1 MLFGIVGLVAAPRRS
16 WTVLVLSAALPVAVA
31 AAWIPGRAHLPNTD
45 LALVL
50 VLIIGAVG
58 WMAGWVASIGAALT
72 ASMAFDVLD
81 TRPYGTLAISRGSD
95 LLTALL
101 LVVTGVLVG
110 SGAARLVRYRHTED
124 SRADALAVVMEASGL
139 VATGQE
145 QRLVAEALAA
155 ELKRELQLVEC
166 TFRPE
171 PPTGTRPTVAR
182 DGSLVG
188 LITRNGAE
196 GQLLIDLPVWSQG
209 DVVGHY
215 QLFLGRTEPSKQE
228 LRVALS
234 LADQAGA
241 AMAGYRPDP
250 PPSSGPGRR
259 LRLISPR
266 AKGDP
271 GGETTASSPTSGSTL
286 LRTG

>member
-1 MLFGIVGLVAAPRRS
+1 MAAPRRS
-16 WTVLVLSAALPVAVA
+16 WTVLVLSAALPVAAA
-31 AAWIPGRAHLPNTD
+31 AAWVPVRDHVANTD

-50 VLIIGAVG
+50 VLVIGAIG
-58 WMAGWVASIGAALT
+58 WMTGWVATVGSSLAAGV
-72 ASMAFDVLD
+72 AFDVLD
-81 TRPYGTLAISRGSD
+81 TRPYGTLTISRGSD
-95 LLTALL
+95 ILTALL
-101 LVVTGVLVG
+101 LVATGILVG
-110 SGAARLVRYRHTED
+110 TGAARLARYRDSED

-155 ELKRELQLVEC
+155 ELKRELRLAEC
-166 TFRPE
+166 TFHLE

-188 LITRNGAE
+188 LISGNRAG
-196 GQLLIDLPVWSQG
+196 GPMVIDLPVWSQG

-215 QLFLGRTEPSKQE
+215 QLSLGRAEPSKHE

-241 AMAGYRPDP
+241 AMAGYRPS
-250 PPSSGPGRR
+250 PPSPSGPPRR
-259 LRLISPR
+259 LRLIAPR
-266 AKGDP
+266 ARSDDGPPTAPSPAP
-271 GGETTASSPTSGSTL
+271 GPTVL
-286 LRTG
+286 QTG

>member
-1 MLFGIVGLVAAPRRS
+1 VIFGIVGPVAALRRS
-16 WTVLVLSAALPVAVA
+16 WTPLVLSAAVPAAMAGAWVPV
-31 AAWIPGRAHLPNTD
+31 RDHLPNTD

-50 VLIIGAVG
+50 VLVIGSVG
-58 WMAGWVASIGAALT
+58 WMAGWVATIGSSLAAGI
-72 ASMAFDVLD
+72 AFDVLD
-81 TRPYGTLAISRGSD
+81 TRPYGTLAIARGSD

-101 LVVTGVLVG
+101 LVITGALVG
-110 SGAARLVRYRHTED
+110 TGAARLARYRHSEE

-145 QRLVAEALAA
+145 RRLVAEALSA
-155 ELKRELQLVEC
+155 ELQRELQLAEC

-171 PPTGTRPTVAR
+171 PPTGARPTVAR

-188 LITRNGAE
+188 LIAGTRTG
-196 GQLLIDLPVWSQG
+196 GPTVIDLPVWSQG

-215 QLFLGRTEPSKQE
+215 QLVLGRTAPSKHE
-228 LRVALS
+228 LRIALS

-241 AMAGYRPDP
+241 AMAGYHPDP
-250 PPSSGPGRR
+250 PSPSGPGRR
-259 LRLISPR
+259 LRLIGPR
-266 AKGDP
+266 AKADP
-271 GGETTASSPTSGSTL
+271 ESESAPAPTSSSTL